1 MKMNAWTRRCLIV
14 LSVAMAASMFACGK
28 KKGDGEWHY
37 AVIDITY
44 TSGWLG
50 IDFSNDGYV
59 AGDAS
64 TYATLELQYIGYAK
78 TDAQIDVLIA
88 SQTNS

>member
-37 AVIDITY
+37 AVID
-44 TSGWLG
+44 
-50 IDFSNDGYV
+50 YV
-59 AGDAS
+59 GN
-64 TYATLELQYIGYAK
+64 IK
-78 TDAQIDVLIA
+78 F
-88 SQTNS
+88 